1 MTLTP
6 TCHTRA
12 KFVYGFYIVVFSWC
26 QINLILWLKSTQVSL
41 TSNLQR
47 QLALLFSYFITYMN
61 SLFSGFPSYIAQVF
75 PQLVT
80 YKIWHSCNGCAAGG
94 VFSLNFESVLNS
106 CRPRISSGEKTQQSF
121 HVQECVMNMNAR
133 KKRSVFARADP
144 ESFQTYG

>member
-1 MTLTP
+1 MTLTL
-6 TCHTRA
+6 TCHTWA
-12 KFVYGFYIVVFSWC
+12 KLVYSFYIVVFAWC

-47 QLALLFSYFITYMN
+47 QLALLFSYFITDIN

-80 YKIWHSCNGCAAGG
+80 YKIWHSYNSCAAEG
-94 VFSLNFESVLNS
+94 VLSLNLESFMNS
-106 CRPRISSGEKTQQSF
+106 CRPCISSRKKTQQSF
-121 HVQECVMNMNAR
+121 QVQECVMNMNAW
-133 KKRSVFARADP
+133 KKQSVFTRTDP